1 MTQNRMDKNTVIQE
15 LRSWND
21 AILEAQAR
29 PFLYPL
35 GLDIRFDAESFDED
49 ELRSSDCI
57 VLYKGASVFEK
68 LICYWI
74 NFDAMA
80 DYFIKEDD
88 SSQNAYKEQIH
99 INLFY
104 VIGAAL
110 VEMFMDLYGTGDQTF
125 DTLIQ
130 NLPDTALRS
139 LLQGDGNSEQETN
152 LYEEFAASHQDN
164 SECENPLYQLYMQ
177 FIKYCYSD

>member
-1 MTQNRMDKNTVIQE
+1 MDKNFIINE
-15 LRSWND
+15 LCAWND
-21 AILEAQAR
+21 AILDAQAR

-57 VLYKGASVFEK
+57 VLYKGGSVFEK
-68 LICYWI
+68 EICYWI
-74 NFDAMA
+74 NYDAMA

-88 SSQNAYKEQIH
+88 CSQNAFKEQIH

-110 VEMFMDLYGTGDQTF
+110 VEMFMDLYGTGDETY

-139 LLQGDGNSEQETN
+139 LLQGDCNSEQEVK

-164 SECENPLYQLYMQ
+164 CERENPLYQLCLQYQ
-177 FIKYCYSD
+177 KHCLI

>member
-1 MTQNRMDKNTVIQE
+1 MDKNFIINE
-15 LRSWND
+15 LRAWND
-21 AILEAQAR
+21 AILDAQAR

-57 VLYKGASVFEK
+57 VLYKGGSVFEK
-68 LICYWI
+68 EICYWI
-74 NFDAMA
+74 NYEAMA
-80 DYFIKEDD
+80 DYFIKEEDC
-88 SSQNAYKEQIH
+88 SQNAYKEQIH

-104 VIGAAL
+104 VIGAAM
-110 VEMFMDLYGTGDQTF
+110 VEMFMDLYGTGDETF

-139 LLQGDGNSEQETN
+139 LLQGDGNSEQETK
-152 LYEEFAASHQDN
+152 LYEEFAASHQGN
-164 SECENPLYQLYMQ
+164 SECENPLHQLYLQ
-177 FIKYCYSD
+177 YQKHCLI